1 VNKNGTP
8 KENIPY
14 AITNKVISLRALQAL
29 YRFSQNY
36 SAALLKYML

>member
-1 VNKNGTP
+1 MNKNGTP

-14 AITNKVISLRALQAL
+14 AITNKVISSRAYKLCTV
-29 YRFSQNY
+29 FSQNY